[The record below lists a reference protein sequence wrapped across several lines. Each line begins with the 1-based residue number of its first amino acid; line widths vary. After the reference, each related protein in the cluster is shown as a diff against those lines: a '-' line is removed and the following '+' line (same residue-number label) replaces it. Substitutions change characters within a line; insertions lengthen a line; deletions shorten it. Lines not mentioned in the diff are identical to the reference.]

1 MNGQAEASAP
11 VAEVQAPAD
20 NTTTTAEVTAEVPA
34 VEDKAAETTDATKAE
49 SDEKAQAVKAEEAKA
64 AALLKTTAKIDR
76 TDFKNNRKY
85 DPSTQPVTDD
95 PDKIRAQVEF
105 YFNDSNLPADKFMWE
120 QTGGIENKPVPIKT
134 ICAFKRMR
142 NFQPYSA
149 VVAAL
154 KESRFLEVSGEEG
167 EELVKRKKAYV
178 ISTDA
183 QKARLAASVYVKGF
197 GDEESSTQFD
207 LEAFFNKFGDIN
219 IVKLRRT
226 PENLFKGS
234 VFVEFATE
242 EGANRFLALSPAPTW
257 KGHELLIKKKIEYL
271 EEKNALI
278 KAGELEPTN
287 SRRPTFFEGKERGG
301 SRGRGRGGR
310 GGEHSNG
317 KDDSNDWKKRR
328 DDDQKNGF
336 RGGRGGRGGRGR
348 GRGGRGR
355 GGRGGRDNDRR
366 GGAAAPQSTNDVK
379 APMIQSSNNVKLPA
393 IQATNDKGEPVK
405 NGESNG
411 KRAREDTGGEPPAK
425 KVDVKA

>member
-1 MNGQAEASAP
+1 MSDTSVNGQAEAAVS
-11 VAEVQAPAD
+11 V
-20 NTTTTAEVTAEVPA
+20 AEVPA
-34 VEDKAAETTDATKAE
+34 VEDKTAKMTDADNAE
-49 SDEKAQAVKAEEAKA
+49 SDEKAQVAKA
-64 AALLKTTAKIDR
+64 AVLLKTTAKIDR
-76 TDFKNNRKY
+76 TDYKNNRKY

-120 QTGGIENKPVPIKT
+120 QTGGVENKPVLIKT

-154 KESRFLEVSGEEG
+154 KDSRSLEVSGEEG
-167 EELVKRKKAYV
+167 EELVRRKKAYV
-178 ISTDA
+178 ISTEA
-183 QKARLAASVYVKGF
+183 QKARLAASIYVKGF

-226 PENLFKGS
+226 QENLFKGS
-234 VFVEFATE
+234 VFVEFASE
-242 EGANRFLALSPAPTW
+242 EGANKFLALSPTPTW
-257 KGHELLIKKKIEYL
+257 KGHELIIKKKIDYL
-271 EEKNALI
+271 EEKNRLI
-278 KAGELEPTN
+278 KAGELEPSN

-301 SRGRGRGGR
+301 GRGRGRGGR
-310 GGEHSNG
+310 GGERSSNG
-317 KDDSNDWKKRR
+317 KNDSNDWKKRR

-336 RGGRGGRGGRGR
+336 KGGRGGRGGRGR

-355 GGRGGRDNDRR
+355 GGRDNDRR
-366 GGAAAPQSTNDVK
+366 GAAAPRSTNDVK
-379 APMIQSSNNVKLPA
+379 APMIQSSNNVKAPA
-393 IQATNDKGEPVK
+393 IQATNDNGAPVK

-411 KRAREDTGGEPPAK
+411 KRALEDAGGEPPAK